1 MLSWRHVAPTA
12 PDTLGCYAFME
23 EDPFVILDCPHV
35 FYAGNQAQFGSSLL
49 EGADGQ
55 KVSVVS
61 VELTVVSIAYV
72 WHSGSSVWMR
82 TLVH

>member
-35 FYAGNQAQFGSSLL
+35 FYAGNQAQYGSSLL

-55 KVSVVS
+55 KVSVC
-61 VELTVVSIAYV
+61 LLDLDIFDIAF
-72 WHSGSSVWMR
+72 
-82 TLVH
+82 T